1 MADTLTPAEELVA
14 LRTTNAELL
23 KKSKERKAKVAEH
36 EITITDLQTQLT
48 AATAALHDATVG
60 APLRSMAATLSPIPD
75 VWLAE
80 FAKHYKVELKDGK
93 LALLTLDGKAVMA
106 GDVEVPFDAQ
116 AVGKLLTAGDNE
128 DLASFKHIM
137 YGSRATGGG
146 ASPAPGSQVQYPE
159 KQTGNQ
165 PERPQFGLR

>member
-1 MADTLTPAEELVA
+1 
-14 LRTTNAELL
+14 
-23 KKSKERKAKVAEH
+23 
-36 EITITDLQTQLT
+36 
-48 AATAALHDATVG
+48 
-60 APLRSMAATLSPIPD
+60 

-80 FAKHYKVELKDGK
+80 FGKHYKVEMKDAK
-93 LALLTLDGKAVMA
+93 LVLLTLDGKPVMD

-116 AVGKLLTAGDNE
+116 AVGKLLTAGVNE
-128 DLASFKHIM
+128 DLASFTHIM